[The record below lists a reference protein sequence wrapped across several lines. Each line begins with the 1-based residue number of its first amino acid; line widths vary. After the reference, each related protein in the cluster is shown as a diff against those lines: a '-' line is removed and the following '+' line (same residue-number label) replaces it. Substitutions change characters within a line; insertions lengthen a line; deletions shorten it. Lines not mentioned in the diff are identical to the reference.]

1 MKLNENLFTIQ
12 EMNEKNFQTLNIKIP
27 NSEYN
32 MMHTANN
39 VVDNDNIHESTTR
52 WIDDERNKYRHW
64 LSAGTHFIAVAT
76 EERSELQGKYTSIE
90 FIQEIYQ
97 FHFMIFSY

>member
-1 MKLNENLFTIQ
+1 MGDIQ
-12 EMNEKNFQTLNIKIP
+12 EMNEKIFQTLDIKIP
-27 NSEYN
+27 YSEYN
-32 MMHTANN
+32 RMHTVNN